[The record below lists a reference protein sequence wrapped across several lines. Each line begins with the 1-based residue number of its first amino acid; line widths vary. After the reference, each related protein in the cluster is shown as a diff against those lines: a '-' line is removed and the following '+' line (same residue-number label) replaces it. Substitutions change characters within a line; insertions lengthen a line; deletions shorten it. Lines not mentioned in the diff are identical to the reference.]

1 MARIREGGMME
12 GKRERGAFMKAHTAP
27 GLLFACGALVFPSFL
42 LQQDLAVRAAQVVL
56 YVGLCAFSGRHVR
69 PLQYLVV
76 AAGIVVFNLV
86 IPTGRVLL
94 SVFGLPLT
102 EGALKSG
109 LLKATAMTGLIAL
122 SQFSIRSDLRIPGRI
137 GGLLG
142 RSLFYFERIMGQQRK
157 VERKDIIGSIDALLL
172 EVHQAPV
179 ANEEALLAAAGGR
192 GGTRRKS
199 TPRGYAF
206 LAAVVL
212 VNWGAFVA
220 AFFHL
225 RLF

>member
-1 MARIREGGMME
+1 ME
-12 GKRERGAFMKAHTAP
+12 GRREPGAFMRAHAAP

-42 LQQDLAVRAAQVVL
+42 LQQDLAVRAVQVVFF
-56 YVGLCAFSGRHVR
+56 VCLCAFSGRRIR

-94 SVFGLPLT
+94 SILGLPLT

-142 RSLFYFERIMGQQRK
+142 RSLFYFERIMGQRRK
-157 VERKDIIGSIDALLL
+157 LERRDIIGSIDALLL
-172 EVHQAPV
+172 EVHQAPT
-179 ANEEALLAAAGGR
+179 ADEQAPLGAAEPLEASGR
-192 GGTRRKS
+192 RS
-199 TPRGYAF
+199 TPRGFAF

-212 VNWGAFVA
+212 VNWGALA
-220 AFFHL
+220 ATLFHF

>member
-1 MARIREGGMME
+1 ME
-12 GKRERGAFMKAHTAP
+12 GHREPGAFMKAHTAP
-27 GLLFACGALVFPSFL
+27 GLLFAAGALVFPSFL
-42 LQQDLAVRAAQVVL
+42 LQQDLAIRAVQVVL
-56 YVGLCAFSGRHVR
+56 YVCLCAFSGRRVR
-69 PLQYLVV
+69 PLQYFVV

-142 RSLFYFERIMGQQRK
+142 RSLFYFERIMGQRRK
-157 VERKDIIGSIDALLL
+157 VERRDVIGSIDALLL
-172 EVHQAPV
+172 DVHRAPV
-179 ANEEALLAAAGGR
+179 TNEQASSGLAGGS
-192 GGTRRKS
+192 GEEWRRS
-199 TPRGYAF
+199 TPQGFAF

-212 VNWGAFVA
+212 VNWGALA
-220 AFFHL
+220 ATFFH
-225 RLF
+225 FWSF